1 MFDVVGVGVVVVVCS
16 CLSVLAPLPRQHASK
31 VGTKLQRRN
40 PVDQFDE
47 CDVRLSEN
55 QLRDVATAAG
65 GRADVPES

>member
-1 MFDVVGVGVVVVVCS
+1 MSSASSSSLSFAVVY
-16 CLSVLAPLPRQHASK
+16 LFWLQPTPPLQHASK
-31 VGTKLQRRN
+31 VGTKLQGRN

-55 QLRDVATAAG
+55 QLRDVPTAAG

>member
-1 MFDVVGVGVVVVVCS
+1 MSSASASTLSFAVVCLFWLPS
-16 CLSVLAPLPRQHASK
+16 PRQHASK
-31 VGTKLQRRN
+31 VGTKLQGRN

-55 QLRDVATAAG
+55 QLRDVPTAAG

>member
-16 CLSVLAPLPRQHASK
+16 CLSVLTPLPRQLASK
-31 VGTKLQRRN
+31 VGTKLQGRN